1 MIRGYFSSAKHR
13 PFVQAIIRFPGL
25 GNRRLTVEM
34 LIDTGADRTVLAP
47 SDVLRLGVDLNVL
60 PAGALST
67 GIGGQMATRSIDAVL
82 TLETFSTT
90 LPLTVLAPPSTP
102 LPIPSLLGRDVL
114 AHLALF
120 FDPRTQRVLLLEPHE
135 VDRLNL
141 P

>member
-1 MIRGYFSSAKHR
+1 MIRGYLSTAKHR
-13 PFVQAIIRFPGL
+13 PFVQAIVRFPGL

-47 SDVLRLGVDLNVL
+47 SDALRLGADLNLL

-67 GIGGQMATRSIDAVL
+67 GIGGQMASRSIDAVL
-82 TLETFSTT
+82 PLETFSTT
-90 LPLTVLAPPSTP
+90 LPLTVLVPPSAP